1 MLYYNHIMP
10 HVIRYHL
17 VLMVGTAE
25 CVMYVTLFLAI
36 TQHLTLHLRLL
47 AWSRRARQ
55 GQGKSKKKQEISWF
69 RFLTAF
75 LA

>member
-25 CVMYVTLFLAI
+25 CVMYVTLFLVI

-55 GQGKSKKKQEISWF
+55 ALRKTKKKWEISLF
-69 RFLTAF
+69 MFLTAI